1 MEFSFLMD
9 NSVENNVR
17 QFYNNNYEKFDNSR
31 YSIWKAVRN
40 FVDNIAEDSL
50 VLDAGCGNGKN
61 MLYMQARDIKVI
73 GIDFCDKL
81 LNICKEKVL
90 NVKYADV
97 RNIPFE
103 NNTFDYV
110 ISIAVIHHLSI
121 ESDRRKAIDEML
133 RVCKPNGK
141 ILVSVW
147 ALEQDKNSRFKFTLG
162 DNIVKWDDTTRYYH
176 IHSKDTITDLLKSY
190 NVESIFLDKGNW
202 YFIIKNII

>member
-1 MEFSFLMD
+1 MD

-40 FVDNIAEDSL
+40 FIDNIAEDSL

-97 RNIPFE
+97 RNIPFQ

-147 ALEQDKNSRFKFTLG
+147 ALEQDKNSRFKFRLG

>member
-1 MEFSFLMD
+1 MD

-73 GIDFCDKL
+73 GIDFCDRL

-162 DNIVKWDDTTRYYH
+162 DNIVKWDDTTRFYH
-176 IHSKDTITDLLKSY
+176 IHSKDTITDLLQSY

-202 YFIIKNII
+202 YFIIKNRI

>member
-1 MEFSFLMD
+1 MD
-9 NSVENNVR
+9 NSVENNVK

-147 ALEQDKNSRFKFTLG
+147 ALEQDKNSRFKFRLG
-162 DNIVKWDDTTRYYH
+162 DNIVKWDDSTRFYH
-176 IHSKDTITDLLKSY
+176 IHSKDTITDLLQSY

-202 YFIIKNII
+202 YFIIKNRI

>member
-1 MEFSFLMD
+1 MD

-73 GIDFCDKL
+73 GIDFCDRL

-162 DNIVKWDDTTRYYH
+162 DNIVKWDDTTRFYH
-176 IHSKDTITDLLKSY
+176 IHSKDTITDLLQSY

-202 YFIIKNII
+202 YFIIKKI

>member
-1 MEFSFLMD
+1 MD

-147 ALEQDKNSRFKFTLG
+147 ALEQDKNSRFKSTLG
-162 DNIVKWDDTTRYYH
+162 DNIVKWDDTTRFYH
-176 IHSKDTITDLLKSY
+176 IHSKDTITDLLQSY

-202 YFIIKNII
+202 YFIIKNRR

>member
-1 MEFSFLMD
+1 MD
-9 NSVENNVR
+9 NSVENNVK

-162 DNIVKWDDTTRYYH
+162 DNIVKWDDSTRFYH
-176 IHSKDTITDLLKSY
+176 IHSKDTITDLLQSY

-202 YFIIKNII
+202 YFIIKNRI

>member
-1 MEFSFLMD
+1 MD

-202 YFIIKNII
+202 YFIIKNRI

>member
-1 MEFSFLMD
+1 MD
-9 NSVENNVR
+9 NSVENNVK

-121 ESDRRKAIDEML
+121 ESDRRIAIDEML

>member
-1 MEFSFLMD
+1 MD

-73 GIDFCDKL
+73 GIDFCDRL

-176 IHSKDTITDLLKSY
+176 IHNKDTITDLLQSY

>member
-1 MEFSFLMD
+1 MD
-9 NSVENNVR
+9 NSIENDVR
-17 QFYNNNYEKFDNSR
+17 TFYNNNYEKFDNSR
-31 YSIWKAVRN
+31 FSIWKAVRQ
-40 FVDNIAEDSL
+40 FVNNITEDSL

-61 MLYMQARDIKVI
+61 MLYMQTRDIKVI

-81 LNICKEKVL
+81 LNICKEKQL

-121 ESDRRKAIDEML
+121 ESNRRNAINEML

-147 ALEQDKNSRFKFTLG
+147 ALEQDKDSRFKFTLG
-162 DNIVKWDDTTRYYH
+162 DNIVKWEDTARYYH
-176 IHSKDTITDLLKSY
+176 IYNKDSITNLLQNY

-202 YFIIKNII
+202 YFIIKK

>member
-1 MEFSFLMD
+1 MD

-147 ALEQDKNSRFKFTLG
+147 ALEQDKNSGFEFTLG